1 MNPANRKRGIEIMS
15 VTLIGILLIVFLLI
29 LLSMGTPISFAL
41 GFLSTVG
48 IAIFLGLGNL
58 YQIAEVAADS
68 GTNLFMLTLPLFIL
82 MAEVVSFSGVGNDIY
97 TAAHRWLSW
106 LPGGLAIS
114 SVATCAGFA
123 AISGSSPATAATV
136 GLVAIPEM
144 VNRGYSRKLA
154 AGSIAVGGTL
164 GILIPPSI
172 TMIIYGIITEVS
184 IGKLFIAGIIPGI
197 FIAVLLSAAIAVT
210 VKLRPEIAP
219 AAEAVSWSDRFSSL
233 KRVWAFLVLVI
244 SILGTIYAGIATPTE
259 SAAIGATFAI
269 VIAAFYRR
277 LSINNLHMALRR
289 TVGVTAMIMFLVIT
303 GNVMA
308 FLLSSLTIPQL
319 VTESITSM
327 ELSRWAIMIII
338 NIILLIMGCLLDP
351 MAIMVITLPI
361 LFPIV
366 TSLGFDPVWFGIV
379 VTINVEI
386 GMITPPVGLN
396 LFILKGAVKEVD
408 MNDIIRGVLP
418 FVLLMIVG
426 LAIIMMFPG
435 LATWL
440 PGRMGF

>member
-1 MNPANRKRGIEIMS
+1 MDISILAA
-15 VTLIGILLIVFLLI
+15 LIIFVLIVLLG
-29 LLSMGTPISFAL
+29 LGTPIAFCL
-41 GFLSTVG
+41 GFMGVVG
-48 IAIFLGLGNL
+48 ILSFVDVGAL
-58 YQIAEVAADS
+58 YQIAEIAADS

-82 MAEVVSFSGVGNDIY
+82 MAEVVSFSGVGDDLY
-97 TAAHRWLSW
+97 AATHDWLSW

-114 SVATCAGFA
+114 SIATCTGFA

-144 VNRGYSRKLA
+144 TKRGYNRKLA
-154 AGSIAVGGTL
+154 VGAIAAGGTL

-197 FIAVLLSAAIAVT
+197 LLALMLSGAIAGAVT
-210 VKLRPEIAP
+210 LKPSLAPRIAS
-219 AAEAVSWSDRFSSL
+219 VSWKQRFQSL
-233 KRVWAFLVLVI
+233 SKVWAFLLLAI
-244 SILGTIYAGIATPTE
+244 SIVGSIYAGIATPTE
-259 SAAIGATFAI
+259 SAAIGATLSIF
-269 VIAAFYRR
+269 IALLYRR
-277 LSINNLHMALRR
+277 LTLKALHGALLR
-289 TVGVTAMIMFLVIT
+289 TVGVTAMIMFLVI
-303 GNVMA
+303 GGHVMA
-308 FLLSSLTIPQL
+308 FLLSTLTIPQY
-319 VTESITSM
+319 VTE
-327 ELSRWAIMIII
+327 AIMALNASKWSVMIII
-338 NIILLIMGCLLDP
+338 NVILLVMGCLLDP

-366 TSLGFDPVWFGIV
+366 TQLGFDPVWFGIV

-396 LFILKGAVKEVD
+396 LFILKGSVP
-408 MNDIIRGVLP
+408 GVTMKDLVGGALP
-418 FVLLMIVG
+418 FALLLG
-426 LAIIMMFPG
+426 LGLLLIMMFPP